1 MCIRDSW
8 NARRIEHLSSAKVK
22 NCVQLEMKTYFAIGL
37 TFLLLVH
44 EGTAQQITNRL
55 INYPAFLENAR
66 QANVLRQSR
75 RLTEDQF
82 LQMMAEP
89 GVVLLDAR
97 SASKFKLRHLK
108 GAVNLSLPDFTAEE
122 LNKIIPTKNTKV
134 LIYCNNNFL
143 GSPVSFPLK
152 APGASLNIS
161 TFVNLTTYGYTNVY
175 ELGPLVDVKT
185 TKLPF
190 EGTETLK

>member
-1 MCIRDSW
+1 
-8 NARRIEHLSSAKVK
+8 
-22 NCVQLEMKTYFAIGL
+22 
-37 TFLLLVH
+37 
-44 EGTAQQITNRL
+44 
-55 INYPAFLENAR
+55 
-66 QANVLRQSR
+66 
-75 RLTEDQF
+75 
-82 LQMMAEP
+82 MAEP

>member
-1 MCIRDSW
+1 
-8 NARRIEHLSSAKVK
+8 VK
-22 NCVQLEMKTYFAIGL
+22 IYFVIGIS
-37 TFLLLVH
+37 FLLLAQS
-44 EGTAQQITNRL
+44 GIAQQIPNRL
-55 INYPAFLENAR
+55 INYSVFLDNAR
-66 QANVLRQSR
+66 QANAVRESR
-75 RLTEDQF
+75 RLTEEQF
-82 LQMMAEP
+82 LQAMSEQS
-89 GVVLLDAR
+89 VVLLDAR

-108 GAVNLSLPDFTAEE
+108 GAVNLSLPDFTAEDLE
-122 LNKIIPTKNTKV
+122 RIIPAKNTKV

-143 GSPVSFPLK
+143 GSPISFPSK

>member
-1 MCIRDSW
+1 
-8 NARRIEHLSSAKVK
+8 
-22 NCVQLEMKTYFAIGL
+22 MKTNLAIGIL
-37 TFLLLVH
+37 CLLL
-44 EGTAQQITNRL
+44 AQSGIAQPIPNRL
-55 INYPAFLENAR
+55 ISYPAFLADAR
-66 QANVLRQSR
+66 QANAIRESR
-75 RLTEDQF
+75 RLTEHQF
-82 LQMMAEP
+82 LQAMSEP

-122 LNKIIPTKNTKV
+122 LGRIIPTKNTKV

-143 GSPVSFPLK
+143 GSPASFPSK

-175 ELGPLVDVKT
+175 ELGPLVDVKST
-185 TKLPF
+185 ELPF
-190 EGTETLK
+190 EGDEVSN

>member
-1 MCIRDSW
+1 
-8 NARRIEHLSSAKVK
+8 
-22 NCVQLEMKTYFAIGL
+22 MKINLAIGVL
-37 TFLLLVH
+37 CLLLAQCCS
-44 EGTAQQITNRL
+44 AQQIPNRL
-55 INYPAFLENAR
+55 ISYPAFLENAR
-66 QANVLRQSR
+66 QAEAVRESR
-75 RLTEDQF
+75 RLTEEQF
-82 LQMMAEP
+82 LQAMSEP

-108 GAVNLSLPDFTAEE
+108 GAVNLSLPDFTADE
-122 LNKIIPTKNTKV
+122 LAKIIPAKNTKV

-143 GSPVSFPLK
+143 GSPASFPSK

-185 TKLPF
+185 TELPF
-190 EGTETLK
+190 EGDEVFNR

>member
-1 MCIRDSW
+1 
-8 NARRIEHLSSAKVK
+8 
-22 NCVQLEMKTYFAIGL
+22 MKTCFAIGIS
-37 TFLLLVH
+37 FLLLAH
-44 EGTAQQITNRL
+44 EGIAQQITNRL
-55 INYPAFLENAR
+55 INYRAFLENAR
-66 QANVLRQSR
+66 QANAVRESR
-75 RLTEDQF
+75 RLTEEQF
-82 LQMMAEP
+82 LQAMAEP

-97 SASKFKLRHLK
+97 SASKFELRHLK
-108 GAVNLSLPDFTAEE
+108 GAVNLSLPDFTDDE
-122 LNKIIPTKNTKV
+122 LAKIIPTKNTKV

-143 GSPVSFPLK
+143 GSPVSFPSK

-190 EGTETLK
+190 EGTEILK

>member
-1 MCIRDSW
+1 
-8 NARRIEHLSSAKVK
+8 
-22 NCVQLEMKTYFAIGL
+22 MKTSFAIGIS
-37 TFLLLVH
+37 LLLLAH
-44 EGTAQQITNRL
+44 EGIAQQITNRL

-66 QANVLRQSR
+66 QANAVRESR
-75 RLTEDQF
+75 RLTEHQF
-82 LQMMAEP
+82 LQAMAEP
-89 GVVLLDAR
+89 GIVLLDAR
-97 SASKFKLRHLK
+97 SAAKFKLRHLQ
-108 GAVNLSLPDFTAEE
+108 GAVNLSLPDFTADE
-122 LNKIIPTKNTKV
+122 LAKIIPTKNTKV

-143 GSPVSFPLK
+143 GSPVSFPSK

-190 EGTETLK
+190 EGTEILK

>member
-1 MCIRDSW
+1 
-8 NARRIEHLSSAKVK
+8 
-22 NCVQLEMKTYFAIGL
+22 MKTYFAIGL

-143 GSPVSFPLK
+143 GSPVSFPSK